1 MSSAPEEVG
10 QLPAAEEQPDFLE
23 LANVLEPAD
32 SSDEDDEADEE
43 QDEEDEDEEEAVEA
57 GAPPGHAQ
65 FQELHDALGPHA
77 LLQLFFQF
85 RHERQRST
93 TYAELIESLEGAGH
107 LRSPAVKAAFVAV
120 DRKTYCEGAE
130 DDEECYADTP
140 FRSTSTGVV
149 VHLSAP
155 SIYARAVEALELR
168 RGHSFLNI
176 GSGTGYLSTIVA
188 GLIGPHAVHHG
199 VETRPKLVEMATR
212 LARERGLDSVQFRCG
227 NAHHIDEEGSIKFD
241 RIYVG
246 AGAELQDRGPI
257 LSLLKVGGIAV
268 GPFENDEGEQRLLKA
283 TRMADDAG
291 AGRSAETFAREPT
304 LAMRFKFE
312 TLMRVSF
319 APLQPAEAPAKAGEC
334 LVLRGPVW
342 GADRPLCFPP
352 TFVHVAAV
360 LWLATMRDPDSLPAK
375 LPWEVWALHVLPF
388 LEHDAFEQAGGT
400 GTGDGDC
407 DGDGD
412 EPCDEPCEELDHA
425 PSEGRKAIC
434 SVPRAAP
441 VPTAA
446 AAEPAPPTDASPHA
460 GPSAQA
466 PVDIE

>member
-1 MSSAPEEVG
+1 MNMSSA
-10 QLPAAEEQPDFLE
+10 AEELAEPQVQDEPTAQPDSHE
-23 LANVLEPAD
+23 LPNVPDPAD
-32 SSDEDDEADEE
+32 SSDEDTAEDPDDDEDDDEAHI
-43 QDEEDEDEEEAVEA
+43 
-57 GAPPGHAQ
+57 PPGQAQ
-65 FQELHDALGPHA
+65 FQQLHDALGPQA

-85 RHERQRST
+85 RHDRQRST

-107 LRSPAVKAAFVAV
+107 LVSAEVKAAFVAV
-120 DRKTYCEGAE
+120 DRKTYCEGAD
-130 DDEECYADTP
+130 DDEECYSDTP

-155 SIYARAVEALELR
+155 SIYARAVEALELS
-168 RGHSFLNI
+168 RGNSFLNI

-199 VETRPKLVEMATR
+199 VEMRPKLVEMATR
-212 LARERGLDSVQFRCG
+212 LARERGLELQFHCG
-227 NAHHIDEEGSIKFD
+227 NAHDIDGERSIKFD
-241 RIYVG
+241 RMYVG

-268 GPFENDEGEQRLLKA
+268 GPFENDEGEQQLLKA
-283 TRMADDAG
+283 TRLPDDVKV
-291 AGRSAETFAREPT
+291 SASGERLPSS
-304 LAMRFKFE
+304 LCMRFKFE

-319 APLQPAEAPAKAGEC
+319 APLQPAESPAKAGDG

-352 TFVHVAAV
+352 AFVHVATV

-388 LEHDAFEQAGGT
+388 LGYDAFEQAGVSS
-400 GTGDGDC
+400 DD
-407 DGDGD
+407 DDD
-412 EPCDEPCEELDHA
+412 DPCVELDHA

-434 SVPRAAP
+434 SLPHAS
-441 VPTAA
+441 AA
-446 AAEPAPPTDASPHA
+446 AAEHADDDEPPQVAPSE
-460 GPSAQA
+460 QA